1 MNAKKLRMIVA
12 VAVALTIAVA
22 GVVSASPPVPPP
34 NETSIVTTVVDIE
47 CYGSVTEV
55 ENFKETHGTV
65 NMSNWTAN
73 GLAPNERA
81 GEIQYQEDLNAQDG
95 YVQFQKD
102 FKFDGNPANP
112 PNLAVEKRLG
122 FMNDPDSLISWVD
135 STENVG
141 MSIVT
146 EGDTDGPGGME
157 GLCPWAQDVCIPA
170 GNEMIAAGSQL
181 RRVELV
187 SAQTKTS
194 VTTTDSP
201 RLHHE
206 IDARGSDKW
215 GMWADEAKTDG
226 PYGKG
231 TVSAGMK
238 VSVQEGHG
246 CTDGNSGPYPLAGEL
261 TYDEMTTASG
271 LWKFSKSMTYEAQIK
286 AVGMPRTYPVFK

>member
-1 MNAKKLRMIVA
+1 MNAKNLSMIVA

-22 GVVSASPPVPPP
+22 GVVSASPQVPPP
-34 NETSIVTTVVDIE
+34 TETSIITTVVDIE

-65 NMSNWTAN
+65 NMSNWTTN
-73 GLAPNERA
+73 GLATDERA

-95 YVQFQKD
+95 FVQFQKE
-102 FKFDGNPANP
+102 FKFDGDPTNP
-112 PNLAVEKRLG
+112 PNLAVEKRIG
-122 FMNDPDSLISWVD
+122 FLNDPTSLISWLD

-146 EGDTDGPGGME
+146 EGDMDGPGGME
-157 GLCPWAQDVCIPA
+157 GLCPWAQGVCIPA

-187 SAQTKTS
+187 SAQTGTS

-206 IDARGSDKW
+206 IDARGNNVW
-215 GMWADEAKTDG
+215 GIWADEAETEG

-238 VSVQEGHG
+238 VSVWEGHG
-246 CTDGNSGPYPLAGEL
+246 CSNTSYPLAQTV
-261 TYDEMTTASG
+261 TYDERTTASG
-271 LWKFSKSMTYEAQIK
+271 LWKFSKSMTYEAQIT
-286 AVGMPRTYPVFK
+286 AVQMPRTYPVFFLPG